1 MGLLYWCNALL
12 LWLGLLWSARRS
24 MLFEHCCIFKDPTVQ
39 RSIFCLSGVIKC
51 LRVVSDFSFFV
62 KIFFDYMCSKYRL
75 RIVKDDP
82 KKRKGFQSLLIS
94 FLGTLKQKW
103 KFKGDEEIQR
113 EFEDWYLFKNHFQM
127 ENENVA
133 IIWVNN
139 IYTTD
144 KKLCKKLSTS

>member
-1 MGLLYWCNALL
+1 
-12 LWLGLLWSARRS
+12 
-24 MLFEHCCIFKDPTVQ
+24 
-39 RSIFCLSGVIKC
+39 
-51 LRVVSDFSFFV
+51 
-62 KIFFDYMCSKYRL
+62 MCSKYRL

-113 EFEDWYLFKNHFQM
+113 EFEDWNLFKNHFQM

-144 KKLCKKLSTS
+144 KKLWKKLNTS

>member
-1 MGLLYWCNALL
+1 
-12 LWLGLLWSARRS
+12 
-24 MLFEHCCIFKDPTVQ
+24 
-39 RSIFCLSGVIKC
+39 
-51 LRVVSDFSFFV
+51 
-62 KIFFDYMCSKYRL
+62 MCSKYRL

-113 EFEDWYLFKNHFQM
+113 EFEDWNLFKNHFQM